1 MTDLLTTSITDP
13 MNIFSEEEKIFSE
26 SLLSG
31 DDNDRD
37 KDLQKKIQ
45 IQRRDTDKVLP
56 RPIVCYIIQKQG
68 FKDLRYYIGCRL
80 VMTKTKTKKLIYAF

>member
-37 KDLQKKIQ
+37 KDLQEDK
-45 IQRRDTDKVLP
+45 DT
-56 RPIVCYIIQKQG
+56 QTQ
-68 FKDLRYYIGCRL
+68 
-80 VMTKTKTKKLIYAF
+80 TKTNTKCFQDHRMMF